1 MRAMRDKK
9 FEPLA
14 ANKKSPM
21 AQFEGSKKLSS

>member
-21 AQFEGSKKLSS
+21 AQLEGSQKN